1 MRTLDS
7 MSRKGQLK
15 ISSETIYVYSPL
27 AHRLGLYSIK
37 SELDDL
43 YLKYTDKRSF
53 NYISNKLRD
62 TKYSR
67 DKFIKSFIRPI
78 NKKLKEMGRLSTKK
92 EIPEDTINKDEG

>member
-1 MRTLDS
+1 MLLTLVDDMRVILIKLADRLHNMRTLES

-62 TKYSR
+62 TKYS
-67 DKFIKSFIRPI
+67 SC
-78 NKKLKEMGRLSTKK
+78 LLYTSAAA
-92 EIPEDTINKDEG
+92 DE